1 MAIHPLARHIELLP
15 EELRWRL
22 RDVIYAIRGEW
33 HDSRSR
39 ASFGLLPAR
48 ERFEGEGTTFT
59 VEAAEIIE
67 LLRLIIISKGLGT
80 EGLRRLSRV
89 LSRADAEAREITP
102 GSYRWSPGDLDLSRA
117 GEVEIDDGICILVG
131 ASLTY
136 DSNVFLLEDWLYT
149 VLAVFEE
156 LFKILFGEVSLT
168 LTFVCLLTVDEFD
181 PNPGSAPNGCLQ
193 GGPSPPKRQVHMDV
207 VRSVTPTNGPNSA
220 ASAIESS
227 VRVCGVELAA

>member
-33 HDSRSR
+33 HDSLSR

-117 GEVEIDDGICILVG
+117 GEVEIDDGIYILVG
-131 ASLTY
+131 ASLTH
-136 DSNVFLLEDWLYT
+136 DSNLLLLEDWLHT
-149 VLAVFEE
+149 VLAAFEE
-156 LFKILFGEVSLT
+156 LFQILFGEVSLT
-168 LTFVCLLTVDEFD
+168 LAVMCLLTVDELE
-181 PNPGSAPNGCLQ
+181 PNLVDASDGWPSGLPG
-193 GGPSPPKRQVHMDV
+193 PPWSQVHVDI
-207 VRSVTPTNGPNSA
+207 VRGVTPTNGPNSA